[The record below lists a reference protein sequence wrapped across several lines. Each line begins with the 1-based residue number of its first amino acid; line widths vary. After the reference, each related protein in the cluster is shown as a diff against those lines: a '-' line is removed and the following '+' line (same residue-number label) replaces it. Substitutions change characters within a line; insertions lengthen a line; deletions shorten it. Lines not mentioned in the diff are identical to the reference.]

1 MMYIRTTFE
10 SFEYKSSVILFE
22 TKILTLLEDHFNFK
36 GSKKIKTLTRKFKI
50 VALRNNTTVI
60 NFLSIIV

>member
-22 TKILTLLEDHFNFK
+22 TKILTFLEDHFNFE

>member
-22 TKILTLLEDHFNFK
+22 TKILTFLEDHFNFK